1 MLNAMITK
9 IIDNLNVSLR
19 NIHLRIENEDTNDQ
33 DATFS
38 IGITLQSVDL
48 YTTDA
53 NLKKTYVD
61 RSLP

>member
-1 MLNAMITK
+1 MITK
-9 IIDNLNVSLR
+9 ILDNLQVALR
-19 NIHLRIENEDTNDQ
+19 NIHLRIENEDAADQ

-48 YTTDA
+48 FTTDV

>member
-1 MLNAMITK
+1 MLNSMITK
-9 IIDNLNVSLR
+9 ILDNLQVALR
-19 NIHLRIENEDTNDQ
+19 NIHLRIENEDANDQ

-48 YTTDA
+48 YTTDV

>member
-1 MLNAMITK
+1 MITK
-9 IIDNLNVSLR
+9 ILDNLQVALR
-19 NIHLRIENEDTNDQ
+19 NIHLRIENEDANDQ

-48 YTTDA
+48 YTTDV

>member
-1 MLNAMITK
+1 MITK
-9 IIDNLNVSLR
+9 IIDNLNISLR

-38 IGITLQSVDL
+38 IGIILQSVDL

>member
-38 IGITLQSVDL
+38 IGITLQSIDL

>member
-1 MLNAMITK
+1 VLNSMITK
-9 IIDNLNVSLR
+9 IIDNLQVALR
-19 NIHLRIENEDTNDQ
+19 NIHLRIENEDANDQ

-48 YTTDA
+48 YTTDV